1 MPAMRSIPIFI
12 ALAFIPACAELG
24 DVDGDELDTDS
35 IEAASHTSGVR
46 GTRIDRFHPSTG
58 PEIEV
63 PVDLSATVFE
73 AIAECDGEPQLYVG
87 EGFADGTF
95 RIPGVPPHGRYWLR
109 VGATWIR
116 TDERR
121 IELGIDQLGRPD
133 AVLGTPG
140 TSLVLDVTGLDPF
153 IAGDDIQ
160 LQSANAGIGF
170 YSTANAFNPFTA
182 GAPAPGDTALV
193 GAVLPFDAD
202 PALGTAAFPLV
213 QASRGDALTIAQLTL
228 RNASATVAYLALTRA
243 LTTTTLE
250 MTPGAATAVTG
261 AMTAPPA
268 RTTRLDLRPTQWEA
282 LADAVDP
289 GAVPVF
295 EGLFVDAAQV
305 GVRILPSGTPDLVEG
320 SMPPGSGDQV
330 VDVAY
335 RDPYPAS
342 WRRFTV
348 ASMLFQ
354 ATIAV
359 PGEAGVD
366 TLPVFT
372 NQFAQRRIVGGGA
385 QPMRPLVSPPR
396 AFTVDGHAADDA
408 ALATVSDTPV
418 LAWKRPAVGH
428 PSSYRITISRL
439 AAVAPRVTPI
449 AVVRVDGHT
458 HKAELPPGILAAG
471 ESYQL
476 TIQARVGDEDD
487 DDQLGGQLELPA
499 GAASAIG
506 PSVTVE

>member
-1 MPAMRSIPIFI
+1 MPAMRSIPILI
-12 ALAFIPACAELG
+12 SLALIPACAELG
-24 DVDGDELDTDS
+24 DDAELDTDS
-35 IEAASHTSGVR
+35 TVAASHVSGVR

-58 PEIEV
+58 PVIEV

-73 AIAECDGEPQLYVG
+73 AVADCGGGPQVYAG

-95 RIPGVPPHGRYWLR
+95 VIPGVPPHGRYWLR

-153 IAGDDIQ
+153 VAGDDIQ
-160 LQSANAGIGF
+160 LQSVNAGIGF

-182 GAPAPGDTALV
+182 GAPAPGDTALA

-228 RNASATVAYLALTRA
+228 RSASATVAYLALTRA
-243 LTTTTLE
+243 LTTTVE
-250 MTPGAATAVTG
+250 MAAGVATAVTG

-282 LADAVDP
+282 LGDAVDP

-305 GVRILPSGTPDLVEG
+305 GVRVLPSGTPDLVEG

-335 RDPYPAS
+335 HDPYPAS

-348 ASMLFQ
+348 ASILFQ

-359 PGEAGVD
+359 PGAAGVD
-366 TLPVFT
+366 TVPVFT
-372 NQFAQRRIVGGGA
+372 NQFAQRRITGGGA
-385 QPMRPLVSPPR
+385 QSLRPLVSPPR
-396 AFTVDGHAADDA
+396 AFTVDGHTADDA
-408 ALATVSDTPV
+408 ALAAVSDTPV

-428 PSSYRITISRL
+428 PSSYRITINRL

-458 HKAELPPGILAAG
+458 HKVELPPGLLAAG